1 VSAAELLALLGT
13 WVERRWLREIDL
25 ALARFL
31 WHEAPA
37 ADPLILLTAGL
48 ASHQLGR
55 GHVCL
60 DLSATLADPYM
71 ALSLPPES
79 GVPTVEPIPLPADIL
94 AGITLGD
101 WLARLSDLELVG
113 DGSGRAPLVLAGR
126 RFYLRRYWA
135 YERAVERAI
144 TNRLALT
151 GAIAADLPADRL
163 PELLAALFPTPGD
176 AADPRRTDWQKIA
189 CALAA
194 RSAFGIIT
202 GGPGTGKTTTV
213 VRLLALLQSLAL
225 GDRGSGRPLRIR
237 LAAPTGKA
245 AARLRESIAAAAGTL
260 PAALLATA
268 SLRDA
273 IPTEVATLHRL
284 LGTVPGSRRF
294 RHDAR
299 TPLPLDILVIDE
311 ASMIDL
317 EMMASVL
324 AALPA
329 TARLILLGD
338 RDQLASVEAGSVLG
352 ELCRRAGA
360 GRYTPQ
366 TIDWLQR
373 TCGETIEANLCDP
386 AGQPLDQSIA
396 VLRESHRFGA
406 GSGIGRLADAVNAG
420 NRAKIESVW
429 AEGHADLARITVAGI
444 DDPALDA
451 LLAGAPGT
459 GFTAYLVEL
468 EAQRPPANASKDDY
482 DDWARRV
489 LEVRGRFQILCG
501 LRNGPCGVSGLNRR
515 AEALLA
521 RFGLIDAASPWYE
534 GRPVLVTRN
543 DYRLGVMNGDIG
555 VVLRCP
561 AFGGPAGESGSTLR
575 VAFPRDDGSGGI
587 HWVLPSRLPAVETV
601 FAMTVHKAQGS
612 EFAHC
617 VLVLPAQRNPVLT
630 RELAYTAITRARAR
644 FTLVSAGNPAVLA
657 EAAGRRV
664 QRSGGLFAGTDGENP
679 DTPPAL
685 PS

>member
-1 VSAAELLALLGT
+1 VSAAELLALLGA

-25 ALARFL
+25 AFARFL

-37 ADPLILLTAGL
+37 ADPLILFTAAL

-79 GVPTVEPIPLPADIL
+79 GVAPVAPLPLPADIL
-94 AGITLGD
+94 AGITLGE
-101 WLARLSDLELVG
+101 WRTRLSDPELVG
-113 DGSGRAPLVLAGR
+113 DGSGPAPLVLAGH
-126 RFYLRRYWA
+126 RFYLRRYWTH
-135 YERAVERAI
+135 ERAVETAI
-144 TNRLALT
+144 TKRLALT
-151 GAIAADLPADRL
+151 GEIAAHLPADRL

-176 AADPRRTDWQKIA
+176 ASGPGRTDWQKIA

-225 GDRGSGRPLRIR
+225 GQRDSGRPLRIR

-245 AARLRESIAAAAGTL
+245 AARLRESIAAAAGNL
-260 PAALLATA
+260 PAALLAQDG
-268 SLRDA
+268 LRDA

-299 TPLPLDILVIDE
+299 SPLPLDVLVIDE

-329 TARLILLGD
+329 AARLILLGD

-360 GRYTPQ
+360 GHYTPH
-366 TIDWLQR
+366 TVDWVRR
-373 TCGETIEANLCDP
+373 TCGETIAANLCDP
-386 AGQPLDQSIA
+386 AGQALDQGIV

-420 NRAKIESVW
+420 DPAKIESVW
-429 AEGHADLARITVAGI
+429 AEGHGDLARIAVAGI
-444 DDPALDA
+444 DDPTLDA
-451 LLAGAPGT
+451 LLAGGPDT
-459 GFTAYLVEL
+459 GFTAYLVAMN
-468 EAQRPPANASKDDY
+468 AQRPPARAGRDEY
-482 DDWARRV
+482 EDWARRV
-489 LEVRGRFQILCG
+489 LEVRGSFQILCG

-515 AEALLA
+515 VEALLA
-521 RFGLIDAASPWYE
+521 RAGLIDPASPWYE

-555 VVLRCP
+555 VALRSPSFGSP
-561 AFGGPAGESGSTLR
+561 ADDSGSTLR

-617 VLVLPAQRNPVLT
+617 ALVLPAQRNPVLT

-644 FTLVSAGNPAVLA
+644 FTLVSAGNPAALA
-657 EAAGRRV
+657 EAARRRV
-664 QRSGGLFAGTDGENP
+664 QRSGGLFADA
-679 DTPPAL
+679 D
-685 PS
+685 